1 MGMFISNAYINSHTG
16 RPALTIAKKQ
26 GDGFIVFDF
35 DLVRVLEILHLVEG
49 NRIFDFFTK
58 GVYSAIGV
66 GLAFFAIF
74 LVGHAGV
81 TFVGSVLLKEVMDLS
96 STFKAIISLTLGL
109 AIFDLAR
116 TILQQEVLLKNYYS
130 SGAKD
135 SNVLVKFLISIII
148 ALSIEALMVVFKI
161 ALGDYHDMQYAVYL
175 ILGVATLI
183 LCLGVFTFFVRRK
196 DTETDDL

>member
-1 MGMFISNAYINSHTG
+1 M
-16 RPALTIAKKQ
+16 
-26 GDGFIVFDF
+26 
-35 DLVRVLEILHLVEG
+35 
-49 NRIFDFFTK
+49 
-58 GVYSAIGV
+58 
-66 GLAFFAIF
+66 
-74 LVGHAGV
+74 
-81 TFVGSVLLKEVMDLS
+81 
-96 STFKAIISLTLGL
+96 GL